1 MKAAEKIPVVRRL
14 YPSLMKRWA
23 RLTWTGGHK
32 VKRYN
37 GLLLLLNWH
46 NYVDRHVGLLGGYE
60 RAQVAYFLAQMQKGC
75 DVFIDVG

>member
-37 GLLLLLNWH
+37 GLLLLNWH
-46 NYVDRHVGLLGGYE
+46 NYVDRHVGLFGGYE
-60 RAQVAYFLAQMQKGC
+60 RGRHVRLHREDDLHQDGHRGA
-75 DVFIDVG
+75 